1 MGYPPYPFKRALFFV
16 KPTGSVKVI
25 ISEKVRE
32 VNCSLGAKSRARGAT
47 HMSHSVHYLASS
59 PVLVSVDFGR
69 FNMSDSE
76 QTGLPR
82 SSMRFWV
89 MP

>member
-1 MGYPPYPFKRALFFV
+1 
-16 KPTGSVKVI
+16 
-25 ISEKVRE
+25 
-32 VNCSLGAKSRARGAT
+32 
-47 HMSHSVHYLASS
+47 MSHSVHYLTSS
-59 PVLVSVDFGR
+59 AVLVSVDVER